1 MEESRERDVRPAQHP
16 ALPLLLSDCHGDPA
30 CQRGG
35 ALGAQAYLL
44 QMSSWGRHVHTGR
57 ELSTPMHPKEKLFR
71 ASLLML
77 LSPQQTWWA
86 SCKKSTLM
94 ALVFSSTN
102 ASDGFFLPVHVTL
115 APRRRVHTP
124 IPARDPSLI
133 WGRVFLM

>member
-1 MEESRERDVRPAQHP
+1 MEESREREDVRPAQHP
-16 ALPLLLSDCHGDPA
+16 ALPLLLSDCHADPA

-57 ELSTPMHPKEKLFR
+57 ELRTPTHPKEKLFR

-86 SCKKSTLM
+86 SCKSTLM
-94 ALVFSSTN
+94 ALVLFQ
-102 ASDGFFLPVHVTL
+102 HKYK
-115 APRRRVHTP
+115 
-124 IPARDPSLI
+124 
-133 WGRVFLM
+133 

>member
-44 QMSSWGRHVHTGR
+44 QMSSWGRQVHTGR

-77 LSPQQTWWA
+77 LSPTADLVGFLQEEHLDGPCVFQHK
-86 SCKKSTLM
+86 CK
-94 ALVFSSTN
+94 
-102 ASDGFFLPVHVTL
+102 
-115 APRRRVHTP
+115 
-124 IPARDPSLI
+124 
-133 WGRVFLM
+133 